1 MIFLVRDLP
10 LNFKFLSL
18 LFLLTGCG
26 LKTLPVP
33 PKKKFQPI
41 EKKYIKEYKPKTKS
55 EDKTKEKKKE

>member
-1 MIFLVRDLP
+1 